1 MEDIVAKGMSVRLP
15 EELIA
20 GLDRLAEATDR
31 SRSYLVK
38 EAIETYLTEYEDYR
52 IAMDRLLD
60 KGDEIVS
67 GSELRKRLG
76 I

>member
-1 MEDIVAKGMSVRLP
+1 MPKAMSVRLP
-15 EELIA
+15 EDLIA
-20 GLDRLAEATDR
+20 GLDHLAEATDR

-52 IAMDRLLD
+52 LAMDRLLD
-60 KGDEIVS
+60 KDDEIVS

>member
-20 GLDRLAEATDR
+20 ALDRLAEATDR

>member
-1 MEDIVAKGMSVRLP
+1 VAKGMSVRLP

>member
-1 MEDIVAKGMSVRLP
+1 MSVRLP

-52 IAMDRLLD
+52 LAMDRLLD
-60 KGDEIVS
+60 KDDEIIS

>member
-1 MEDIVAKGMSVRLP
+1 MAKGMSVRLP